1 VASARAEY
9 LLAQNQVDFYQSL
22 YDHTPGDPEK
32 DSKKAVALTNLQAAK
47 TRRDKTLENLNWFQG
62 TPSQQDLN
70 EADAA

>member
-32 DSKKAVALTNLQAAK
+32 DSKKAVALTNL
-47 TRRDKTLENLNWFQG
+47 
-62 TPSQQDLN
+62 
-70 EADAA
+70 